1 MLSPGVLGREAGV
14 CVACGTVFVVVLIGG
29 EWVRGLMSAKG
40 DALSTGAVSI
50 GGVCEVCGRESTREA
65 IGIQTNKMSSP

>member
-1 MLSPGVLGREAGV
+1 
-14 CVACGTVFVVVLIGG
+14 
-29 EWVRGLMSAKG
+29 MSVKG

-65 IGIQTNKMSSP
+65 IGIQNE